1 MYVCVCV
8 AEWSICT
15 GLYGYK
21 GGTYTPIDVCTPAPL
36 WVFVGVFTFTQGPRP
51 TAPLRRPPSLTD
63 PSVRT
68 GGGASAEANQSLA
81 RHQQGEG
88 LTRGAGVGVVRGAG
102 LALPGLPRR
111 RQAPQ
116 TNMAVYLHSAPARP
130 MGGRLARVPG
140 RRRGQLRRCPRWRQR
155 GAAVPGRCCR
165 ACRGRALPRQGAR
178 HRLSV
183 CHPVPGH
190 PLVLGRC
197 ILLATKK
204 RTLWSVSSDFS
215 VSACGVGTGSLHR
228 PACPSWASGTG
239 TAPRRWRQFLRLW

>member
-1 MYVCVCV
+1 MH
-8 AEWSICT
+8 T
-15 GLYGYK
+15 Q
-21 GGTYTPIDVCTPAPL
+21 TPPGRIHAAASAHPAPSRISASA
-36 WVFVGVFTFTQGPRP
+36 QG
-51 TAPLRRPPSLTD
+51 AELRREPI
-63 PSVRT
+63 R
-68 GGGASAEANQSLA
+68 AS
-81 RHQQGEG
+81 
-88 LTRGAGVGVVRGAG
+88 RGRNKGRGWHVGRGVGVVIGAG

-140 RRRGQLRRCPRWRQR
+140 RRRGQLRRCPRWRRR

-165 ACRGRALPRQGAR
+165 AQRRRGRALPRQGAR

-190 PLVLGRC
+190 PLALGRC

-204 RTLWSVSSDFS
+204 RTLWSVSSGFS

-228 PACPSWASGTG
+228 PACPS
-239 TAPRRWRQFLRLW
+239 